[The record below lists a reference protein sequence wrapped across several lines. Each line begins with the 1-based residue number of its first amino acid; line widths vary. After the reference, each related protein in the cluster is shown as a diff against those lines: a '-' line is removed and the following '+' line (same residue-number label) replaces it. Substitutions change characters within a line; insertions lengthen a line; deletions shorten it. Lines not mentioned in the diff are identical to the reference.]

1 MAHKVEAN
9 FPNSILKLP
18 SLTSSLKRKRPPMI
32 EIPSVLQEIK
42 SEDANLK
49 FNDFAAPTPRRDGFL
64 SSSGP
69 GVCVS
74 AVKGKKK
81 FMEDSH
87 KIVSCLNGD
96 SRSGFFGVYD
106 GHGGRK
112 AAEFVA
118 ENLHSNIMATMVDC
132 RDESSK
138 EEALR
143 AGYLKTDQQFLEQ
156 GLLSGACCVTALIEG
171 QEMVVSNLGDC
182 RAVLCKGGV
191 AEALTI
197 DHRAEREDERQRIE
211 NKGGYVEF
219 HRGAWRVHGILSV
232 SRSIGDSHL
241 KEWVLAEPDTNIL
254 HLTPDME
261 FLVLASDGLW
271 EVVENQEAVDI
282 VTASCMPEKKSGPL
296 LWDGIECGRVNVS
309 PVDIVTASC
318 MPEKKSGP
326 LLLDGIECGQVNVSP
341 SSKLR
346 RVSLVKQQEQH
357 RLQKPSPT
365 HKEEEEEFPSE
376 NDIPPLKLRRIT
388 LAKKIKTKTESSLIK
403 ENIQKSPPSIAGLPG
418 ACKELVNLA
427 PMQSRSSCSLCLPE
441 IMFSSK
447 VTMNPGYGTPLRQLF
462 HRKKS
467 RK

>member
-1 MAHKVEAN
+1 GSLFSLHFTIISSTPSPPKNPSKNPPLLPSLRLSPLCSVQVQLRRFIAVKTVYHSIAQRKKGEKAPMAHKVEAN

-32 EIPSVLQEIK
+32 EIPNVLQEIK

-118 ENLHSNIMATMVDC
+118 ENLHSNIMGTMVDC

-156 GLLSGACCVTALIEG
+156 GLLSGACCVTALIQG

-282 VTASCMPEKKSGPL
+282 VTASCMPENKSGPL
-296 LWDGIECGRVNVS
+296 LWDGIEY
-309 PVDIVTASC
+309 
-318 MPEKKSGP
+318 
-326 LLLDGIECGQVNVSP
+326 GIECGRVNVSP

-346 RVSLVKQQEQH
+346 RVSLVRQQEQH

-376 NDIPPLKLRRIT
+376 NDIPPLKLRRIR
-388 LAKKIKTKTESSLIK
+388 LA
-403 ENIQKSPPSIAGLPG
+403 G

-427 PMQSRSSCSLCLPE
+427 VSRGSLDDITVMIIDLSC
-441 IMFSSK
+441 FRNK
-447 VTMNPGYGTPLRQLF
+447 Q
-462 HRKKS
+462 
-467 RK
+467 

>member
-32 EIPSVLQEIK
+32 EIPNVLQEIK
-42 SEDANLK
+42 SE
-49 FNDFAAPTPRRDGFL
+49 APTPRRDGFL

-118 ENLHSNIMATMVDC
+118 ENLHSNIMGTMVDC

-156 GLLSGACCVTALIEG
+156 GLLSGACCVTALIQG

-282 VTASCMPEKKSGPL
+282 VTASCMPENKSGPL
-296 LWDGIECGRVNVS
+296 LWDGIEC
-309 PVDIVTASC
+309 
-318 MPEKKSGP
+318 
-326 LLLDGIECGQVNVSP
+326 
-341 SSKLR
+341 
-346 RVSLVKQQEQH
+346 
-357 RLQKPSPT
+357 
-365 HKEEEEEFPSE
+365 EEEEEFPSE
-376 NDIPPLKLRRIT
+376 NDIPPLKLRRIS
-388 LAKKIKTKTESSLIK
+388 LVKKIKTKTESSPIK
-403 ENIQKSPPSIAGLPG
+403 ENIQKSPPSTAGLAG

-427 PMQSRSSCSLCLPE
+427 VSRGSLDDITVMIIDLSC
-441 IMFSSK
+441 FRNK
-447 VTMNPGYGTPLRQLF
+447 Q
-462 HRKKS
+462 
-467 RK
+467 